1 MAPPWK
7 CTSVDAAQSR
17 EEAAMP
23 FVFCR
28 KHVAELSRN
37 GRQVKGDTFSIRNSI
52 WIFWRITKQSS
63 ESRFTIH
70 DDSLRI
76 GGKISFR
83 ARFTNFYH
91 RKMLLS
97 ILYKSKVVEISWVTR
112 LDEMW
117 HYVIERTN
125 SFARRAIIFLSFVQI
140 FTLYRNSR
148 VQQDFYAARV
158 WTRSLFE
165 EKHVRLLIFYV
176 YGGRRKNVTS
186 KLITLFNMH
195 SHFPWK

>member
-37 GRQVKGDTFSIRNSI
+37 GQVKGDTFSIRNSI

-63 ESRFTIH
+63 ESRFTMILFGSVEKLVFVLALH
-70 DDSLRI
+70 YKFLSS
-76 GGKISFR
+76 KNAAF
-83 ARFTNFYH
+83 NF
-91 RKMLLS
+91 
-97 ILYKSKVVEISWVTR
+97 IQSKVVEISWVTR

-176 YGGRRKNVTS
+176 YGERRKNVTS